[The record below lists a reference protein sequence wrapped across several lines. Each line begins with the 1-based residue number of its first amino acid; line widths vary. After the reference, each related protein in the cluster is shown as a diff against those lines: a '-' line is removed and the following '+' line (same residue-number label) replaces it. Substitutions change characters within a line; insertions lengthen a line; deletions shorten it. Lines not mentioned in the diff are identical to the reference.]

1 MDRGEETLKS
11 GKQKQGLKWHNNYKL
26 NRVKVEKSNKEGWQT
41 PVRIRK
47 TLPRS
52 PPGQTSQLES
62 ANYFHILQNES
73 GMEGK
78 KVNVGGQT
86 ITNLGMMIILSW
98 KVRGLNVPNKQIEV
112 KILCNED
119 KVSLIGLLETTIKS
133 WKIEKLAESMFTG
146 WKYVTN
152 FKRHKMVEYC

>member
-1 MDRGEETLKS
+1 VAIKSRGSS
-11 GKQKQGLKWHNNYKL
+11 GTTTTNSIGG
-26 NRVKVEKSNKEGWQT
+26 KVEPSNNEGWQT
-41 PVRIRK
+41 PVRIKK
-47 TLPRS
+47 TLRRS
-52 PPGQTSQLES
+52 PPEQTSQLEI

-112 KILCNED
+112 KILCNEE
-119 KVSLIGLLETTIKS
+119 KVSLISLLETKIKS
-133 WKIEKLAESMFTG
+133 RKIEKLAESMFTG

-152 FKRHKMVEYC
+152 LRRHKMVEYG